1 MKIKTI
7 TAIEMTAKEHSC
19 FNDVICTLANVCF
32 DNNATLKDTIEKE
45 WRKNGIYLDIEA
57 VMKALNIICDIT
69 DEVVGIE

>member
-7 TAIEMTAKEHSC
+7 TAIEMTVKEHSC

-69 DEVVGIE
+69 DEVVEIE